1 VGSRRGRTNRHD
13 IHSGDALD
21 FGGFC
26 MPIRKRVNL
35 FCLPK

>member
-13 IHSGDALD
+13 IHLETLD